1 MLICDKASIKGRMV
15 MCSVLND
22 ICIFGR
28 FCTLSRKCFQD
39 DGAFKCKLRCKDGKN
54 NETSQDD

>member
-39 DGAFKCKLRCKDGKN
+39 DGALTCKLRTKEDEKK
-54 NETSQDD
+54 EK